1 MSELPW
7 RNKLHRGYDPPSRP
21 ASATR
26 LGSLANRVAVQITP
40 ANADAQVT
48 ESTAADI
55 LFTTGTRTPKRAEAF
70 EDINDG

>member
-7 RNKLHRGYDPPSRP
+7 RNKLHRGHDPPSGP

-40 ANADAQVT
+40 ANADPQVT
-48 ESTAADI
+48 ENIATDI
-55 LFTTGTRTPKRAEAF
+55 LFNRTLKLAEAF